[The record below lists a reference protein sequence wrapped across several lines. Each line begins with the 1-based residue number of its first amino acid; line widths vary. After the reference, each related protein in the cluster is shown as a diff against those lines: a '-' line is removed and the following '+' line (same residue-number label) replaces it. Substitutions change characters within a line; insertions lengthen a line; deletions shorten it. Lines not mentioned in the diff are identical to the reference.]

1 MDSERMNTDRKM
13 ISSMNDSV
21 ETEKPNK
28 LTYLDMKTE

>member
-1 MDSERMNTDRKM
+1 MDSERINTDRNM

-21 ETEKPNK
+21 ETEKPDG